1 MKRKLLAALAS
12 VVLINTLTPSQA
24 QVRRAIVPAVPFLM
38 ISPDSRGAAM
48 GDAGVASTPDANS
61 MYWNTAKLA
70 FIDKSIGSTV
80 SYTPW
85 LRDLVDDMGLLHASI
100 FKKTAKN
107 SALGLSMTY
116 FNQGEI
122 QFTTA
127 TGQPNGTFQSREFNI
142 AGGYS
147 KKLGRD
153 FSMGLN
159 LKYIHSNLIGT
170 MVVSGSSSKPANT
183 VAGDI
188 SFYYVNDKPSTK
200 SKDKGVIYSA
210 GAVIQNLGGKVN
222 YGRDAYYLPTN
233 LKLGGGLNF
242 KIDAHNQFNFLVD
255 VNKLLVPTPP
265 LRDNTGVITKGKDPQ
280 TTSVISGIF
289 GSFSDA
295 PDGFKEEFREFT
307 GSLGVEY
314 WYNNI
319 FAVRGGYFSESNTKG
334 GRKYATMGLG
344 FRIKNSYGIDLAYL
358 VPTTQGS
365 PLSNTWR
372 ISLIFD
378 MESKKVSNPTEVT
391 GENN

>member
-265 LRDNTGVITKGKDPQ
+265 LRDNAGVITKGKDPQ